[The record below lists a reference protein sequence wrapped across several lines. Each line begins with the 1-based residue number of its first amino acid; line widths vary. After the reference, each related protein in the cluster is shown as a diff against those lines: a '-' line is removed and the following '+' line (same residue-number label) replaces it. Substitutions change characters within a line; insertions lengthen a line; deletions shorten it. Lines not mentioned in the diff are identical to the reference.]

1 MAQAARQP
9 AARRT
14 LGGCCL
20 ATFWSGAIAFGY
32 PGIMGAYWQQAFG
45 ATSAQT
51 GLVVTL
57 MLLGIALC
65 TIVSGRFLERFGMR
79 ACVATGTLLM
89 VAALAVLMA
98 ARGIGLVYAWAFLV
112 SFGSSFVYGPGLTTV
127 QRCLPARKGLASGLI
142 NVTFGLSAALMSP
155 VWEAMLGSVG
165 YGAVNASLVVCI
177 VVTNG
182 AAWLLVGG
190 DGTPVS
196 AAAASPSA
204 AGTQAE
210 DGLTVAQAV
219 PTRAFW
225 LLWLAWAFVGAA
237 GISMVSLAKS
247 YSAFLGLSSVAMLTA
262 FNITNGAGRLVAGL
276 LCDAVGGELTALT
289 AFAAMA
295 AGYALLPLAPGVAG
309 AAVLAACVGYGF
321 GALFATCG
329 PIATRHFGMACFGRL
344 FGFIFAAYGCVGGVI
359 GPLLAGVVLASVA
372 NPYPVVFGYLALF
385 ALVGAAAMALLRW
398 EGPVEGRAAR
408 GR

>member
-14 LGGCCL
+14 LAGCCL

-65 TIVSGRFLERFGMR
+65 TIVSGRFLERFGMH
-79 ACVATGTLLM
+79 ACVATGTALM

-142 NVTFGLSAALMSP
+142 NVTFGLSAAVMSP

-182 AAWLLVGG
+182 VAWLLVGG
-190 DGTPVS
+190 GDVPADAT
-196 AAAASPSA
+196 AALGARA
-204 AGTQAE
+204 
-210 DGLTVAQAV
+210 DGLTVAQALR
-219 PTRAFW
+219 TRAFW

-276 LCDAVGGELTALT
+276 LCDAIGGELTALT
-289 AFAAMA
+289 AFAVMA
-295 AGYALLPLAPGVAG
+295 AGYVLLPFAQGVVG

-385 ALVGAAAMALLRW
+385 ALVGVVLMALLRR
-398 EGPVEGRAAR
+398 EQTHVKQQ
-408 GR
+408 